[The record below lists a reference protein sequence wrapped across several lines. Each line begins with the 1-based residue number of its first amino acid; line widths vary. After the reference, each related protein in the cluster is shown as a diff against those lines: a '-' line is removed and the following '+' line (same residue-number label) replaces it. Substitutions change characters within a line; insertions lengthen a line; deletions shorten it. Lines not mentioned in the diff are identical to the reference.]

1 MLAGGFLLA
10 AGGILPVHAFAQ
22 TCTVGPFT
30 SSTALS
36 DVSTKASAAANGAV
50 VCLTRG
56 NTWTAGSGL
65 LLTSSHPDSSR
76 VTICASTGSAC
87 SDSGAANPKIVE
99 SSNASN
105 LDSPNG
111 RCVRVGAGGG
121 GFNFKNLDC
130 DSSVGSEQAWDI
142 DETASNITVEG
153 GKTKNYKRLLANFTS
168 GGGNRPTN
176 IHFGTCANRH
186 EYSNNPPITGSNS
199 GFIYGGFINSTFSV
213 WFHDLSGRTDGSAA
227 QSHMIDFDVS
237 GGTPANGTLNQVI
250 ECSLIEFNGT
260 RMGNLIKPSRGTTMT
275 IQDST
280 FRVTSPTDGD
290 VIGVGT
296 HNGAGTEGQVGLV
309 IRRNR
314 FELPGTSWSPV
325 GLSNAQQVEISNN
338 VAILPGNLGGDTQR
352 GFVTFSGD
360 STGNGIPLSDI
371 TIRNNTVYRTAAGGT
386 SDRGI
391 IRENPP
397 AKSTFS
403 NVSVYNNLFMDIG
416 TGNVTMLSTG
426 PSGCGGFG
434 SNGANIKNNWV
445 YTPNDSTPSLWG
457 SCGSATTANGS
468 PYNQDPGLV
477 DAANGNFALSISS
490 TLKGKGIAA
499 SGLTTDF
506 MQNARPSPP
515 SIGAYDVSSDG
526 GTPALQPPVLI
537 QISSN

>member
-260 RMGNLIKPSRGTTMT
+260 RMGNLIKPSRGTNMT
-275 IQDST
+275 IQDSV
-280 FRVTSPTDGD
+280 FRVTTSMDGD

-296 HNGAGTEGQVGLV
+296 HNGAGTEGQIGLT

-314 FELPGTSWSPV
+314 FEMPGTVWSPI
-325 GLSNAQQVEISNN
+325 GLSNAQQVVIENN
-338 VAILPGNLGGDTQR
+338 VAILPGQVGG
-352 GFVTFSGD
+352 GFQHGFIGWQGNT
-360 STGNGIPLSDI
+360 TGNGIALSDI
-371 TIRNNTVYRTAAGGT
+371 TIRNNTVYRTGAGGT
-386 SDRGI
+386 SGSGMLNEAGGSI
-391 IRENPP
+391 S
-397 AKSTFS
+397 AFS
-403 NVSVYNNLFMDIG
+403 NVSVYNNLFYDLGAGSATIFSMG
-416 TGNVTMLSTG
+416 V
-426 PSGCGGFG
+426 SGCGGYG
-434 SNGANIKNNWV
+434 SNGSNIKNNWV
-445 YTPNDSTPSLWG
+445 YTPNDSTPSLANCSGTTWAN
-457 SCGSATTANGS
+457 SA

-477 DAANGNFALSISS
+477 DAANGNFALATTSP
-490 TLKGKGIAA
+490 LKGKGISA
-499 SGLTTDF
+499 SALTTDI

-537 QISSN
+537 QISGN